1 MPQFE
6 DAIVLIDT
14 ANAADPNTDS
24 FEGEDHPKELIYG
37 RRMTAWMERVAP
49 DAEETLK
56 LAARAQHIRRWEIPR
71 TEYPE
76 GKKGYHLWRTT
87 LYGFH
92 ADKAAEIMRECGY
105 DDGAV
110 DKTRQ
115 LLLKKNLRSN
125 TDMQTL
131 EDVICL
137 VFLENYFLD
146 FSRKHDEE
154 KMIGIIQR
162 TWAKM
167 TERGHKLALTLN
179 LSEEELTLI
188 NKALTE

>member
-14 ANAADPNTDS
+14 ANAADPNSDS

-71 TEYPE
+71 TQYPE

>member
-105 DDGAV
+105 DDEAV

>member
-14 ANAADPNTDS
+14 ANAADPNSDS

-167 TERGHKLALTLN
+167 TERGHKFALTLN

>member
-14 ANAADPNTDS
+14 ANAADPNSDS

>member
-1 MPQFE
+1 
-6 DAIVLIDT
+6 
-14 ANAADPNTDS
+14 
-24 FEGEDHPKELIYG
+24 
-37 RRMTAWMERVAP
+37 MTAWMERVAP

-71 TEYPE
+71 TQYPE

-105 DDGAV
+105 DDEAV

>member
-37 RRMTAWMERVAP
+37 RRMTTWMERVAP

-105 DDGAV
+105 DDEAV

>member
-14 ANAADPNTDS
+14 ANAADPNSDS

-105 DDGAV
+105 DDEAV

>member
-71 TEYPE
+71 TQYPE

-105 DDGAV
+105 DDEAV